1 MLVTSRSGATK
12 QRTHMSTISGTWG
25 ENVHRPCDFDVRS
38 LVGDMVSKDY
48 HVDVWSKLV
57 QTYTVNPKTRSYG
70 DVPDNL
76 KRFHKS
82 EAYISP
88 LCSQSGLVTGLVRE
102 DKGTNG
108 LPKYWFR
115 ALPFTSK
122 RHQLIASFYP
132 LIILDLWRF

>member
-38 LVGDMVSKDY
+38 LVGDMVCKDY

-57 QTYTVNPKTRSYG
+57 QTYYTVNLRTRSYG

-76 KRFHKS
+76 KRFPQVRGIHIPTLQS
-82 EAYISP
+82 VGP
-88 LCSQSGLVTGLVRE
+88 SQRPSQGRQ
-102 DKGTNG
+102 
-108 LPKYWFR
+108 R
-115 ALPFTSK
+115 
-122 RHQLIASFYP
+122 
-132 LIILDLWRF
+132 